1 MFWRSLI
8 AMLGDAAFV
17 GFIPVTSLDTA
28 REFYCDTLGLIVVDQ
43 TPVAVVVNAGGA
55 SLRLTEVPQLRPQAF
70 TVAGWL
76 VSDISSTIASLA
88 KAGVSMKRYEGMVQD
103 DQGVWTA
110 PSGDRVA
117 WFADPD
123 GNVLSITTRPS

>member
-1 MFWRSLI
+1 MG
-8 AMLGDAAFV
+8 MLGDASFV
-17 GFIPVTSLDTA
+17 GFIAVRSLDTA
-28 REFYCDTLGLIVVDQ
+28 REFYCDTLGLTLVDQ
-43 TPVAVVVNAGGA
+43 NPVAVVVDAGGA
-55 SLRLTEVPQLRPQAF
+55 SLRLTEVPELQPQAF

-76 VSDISSTIASLA
+76 VSDMSATIASLA
-88 KAGVSMKRYEGMVQD
+88 KVGVSMRRYEGMVQD

-123 GNVLSITTRPS
+123 GNVLSVTSSSS

>member
-1 MFWRSLI
+1 M
-8 AMLGDAAFV
+8 AMLGDASFV
-17 GFIPVTSLDTA
+17 GFIPVRSLDTA
-28 REFYCDTLGLIVVDQ
+28 REFYCDTLGLTLVDQ

-55 SLRLTEVPQLRPQAF
+55 SLRLTEVPDLRPQAF

-88 KAGVSMKRYEGMVQD
+88 KAGVLMKRYEGMVQD
-103 DQGVWTA
+103 DQGVWVA

-123 GNVLSITTRPS
+123 GNVLSVTTRSS